1 MSENFL
7 KFKRRYNGLRA
18 LYSSL
23 CALGAGLA
31 TGGITLL
38 LSRLALIPLE
48 PIFSAAV
55 GGAALLLTLLVLL
68 AVSYRT
74 DKQLARRI
82 DRSFSLSERVETM
95 LDFKDDDG
103 VMLDMQRADA
113 DEHLA
118 KASPKEFKV
127 FGLLAGVITLVVGAL
142 CLTAAFIAPNMR
154 DYEPPEEVIPFR
166 LSDMQRAG
174 INELITYT
182 EASSMEEPYR
192 SETVNLL
199 RNLLSTLEV
208 TYTQPEMRAALAEA
222 MEFLLELTSD
232 SSSMTEIAEALWR
245 NGDVYAQ
252 TLAQVIDTSDWREAD
267 WGDFSEKYAS
277 FRELYKHKQ
286 SEGEIE
292 PPTEEELLIEL
303 KWKLESSAL
312 KINSAL
318 SDSGLHEIEGLRSAL
333 AKFAGEGS
341 EEPFAHGL
349 SSLNAAL
356 TDKTYA
362 EAEALLDQ
370 GFSVMSNII
379 YGELARDRGNTLVGE
394 YVMTKLSTL
403 FLVPLPAFERPD
415 LSKGGAGSDSGG
427 ENDDKEENEGSGG
440 GIGTGA
446 VYGSNDLVLDPLT
459 GEYVEYG
466 TLLDK
471 YFSVMSSKLESGGY
485 TESQK
490 EAIKKYFALLY
501 GGMKKDEGK

>member
-7 KFKRRYNGLRA
+7 KFKRSYNTKRCV
-18 LYSSL
+18 YS
-23 CALGAGLA
+23 ALGAFGASLFV
-31 TGGITLL
+31 GGILL
-38 LSRLALIPLE
+38 LLLKLDIIPIE
-48 PIFSAAV
+48 PIFVVFGGVAAYLLTAAV
-55 GGAALLLTLLVLL
+55 LLIVTKR
-68 AVSYRT
+68 S
-74 DKQLARRI
+74 DK
-82 DRSFSLSERVETM
+82 SFAQKLDKSFGLSERVETM
-95 LDFKDDDG
+95 IDFKDG
-103 VMLDMQRADA
+103 EGAMLEVQRQDADA
-113 DEHLA
+113 RLA
-118 KASPKEFKV
+118 EVSPKSFKV
-127 FGLLAGVITLVVGAL
+127 FGLWASLAAVLLGVICYV
-142 CLTAAFIAPNMR
+142 TAVIVPDMR
-154 DYEPPEEVIPFR
+154 GYEPPEEVIPFK

-174 INELITYT
+174 INELIAYT

-192 SETVNLL
+192 SETVSLL
-199 RNLLSTLEV
+199 RNLLSTLEE
-208 TYTQPEMRAALAEA
+208 TYIQPEMRAALAEA
-222 MEFLLELTSD
+222 MAFLLELTSD

-252 TLAQVIDTSDWREAD
+252 TLAQVVDTSDWREAD
-267 WGDFSEKYAS
+267 WGDFSEKYAA
-277 FRELYKHKQ
+277 FRELYKHKR

-292 PPTEEELLIEL
+292 PPTEEELLTEL

-318 SDSGLHEIEGLRSAL
+318 SDSGLHELEGLRSAL

-471 YFSVMSSKLESGGY
+471 YFSVMSSKLESGSY